1 MTQYEVDIMYEVK
14 LDAFNGPLDL
24 LLHLIQKFEIDIY
37 DIPMQ
42 ALTEQYMQ
50 YVHAM
55 KQLEINIAS
64 EYLVL
69 ASELLMIKSK
79 MLLPQSTSDMDVDD
93 DPREDLVGR
102 LIEYQ
107 NYKEYT
113 AILNDMK
120 EERDFYFTKRPT
132 DLSHLETD
140 ESWDPNHTI
149 DLTELIVAYQRV
161 KNRVE
166 LNTPKSVEIRK
177 ETFTIQQAT
186 EQVTSRL
193 KDKDHFNFFSL
204 FTFSEPIEQV
214 VTHFLAILEMSKAG
228 IINIE
233 QQRNFEDINI
243 IRGVNYHLDNHGILE
258 SLLFTAGDEGLDEKQ
273 LLEILDMSKD
283 QLVELIENYSSH
295 GLMIQRFGTTYVL
308 TTKKEAAT
316 YIEQLIEQ
324 KSQMKLSQAAME
336 VLSIIAYNQPLSR
349 SDIELIR
356 SINSDGAVKTLIAK
370 GLVEAKVVN
379 EQRSQQL
386 ITTDLFLNVFGIS
399 NIEDL
404 PTTEEDDEEMD
415 AFFSNLVNQKGENN
429 D

>member
-1 MTQYEVDIMYEVK
+1 M
-14 LDAFNGPLDL
+14 
-24 LLHLIQKFEIDIY
+24 
-37 DIPMQ
+37 
-42 ALTEQYMQ
+42 
-50 YVHAM
+50 
-55 KQLEINIAS
+55 
-64 EYLVL
+64 
-69 ASELLMIKSK
+69 
-79 MLLPQSTSDMDVDD
+79 
-93 DPREDLVGR
+93 
-102 LIEYQ
+102 
-107 NYKEYT
+107 
-113 AILNDMK
+113 
-120 EERDFYFTKRPT
+120 
-132 DLSHLETD
+132 
-140 ESWDPNHTI
+140 
-149 DLTELIVAYQRV
+149 
-161 KNRVE
+161 
-166 LNTPKSVEIRK
+166 
-177 ETFTIQQAT
+177 
-186 EQVTSRL
+186 
-193 KDKDHFNFFSL
+193 
-204 FTFSEPIEQV
+204 
-214 VTHFLAILEMSKAG
+214 
-228 IINIE
+228 
-233 QQRNFEDINI
+233 
-243 IRGVNYHLDNHGILE
+243 DNHGILE

-295 GLMIQRFGTTYVL
+295 GLTIQRFGTTYVL

>member
-186 EQVTSRL
+186 KQVTSRL

-243 IRGVNYHLDNHGILE
+243 IRGVNYH
-258 SLLFTAGDEGLDEKQ
+258 
-273 LLEILDMSKD
+273 
-283 QLVELIENYSSH
+283 
-295 GLMIQRFGTTYVL
+295 FG
-308 TTKKEAAT
+308 
-316 YIEQLIEQ
+316 
-324 KSQMKLSQAAME
+324 
-336 VLSIIAYNQPLSR
+336 
-349 SDIELIR
+349 
-356 SINSDGAVKTLIAK
+356 
-370 GLVEAKVVN
+370 
-379 EQRSQQL
+379 
-386 ITTDLFLNVFGIS
+386 
-399 NIEDL
+399 
-404 PTTEEDDEEMD
+404 
-415 AFFSNLVNQKGENN
+415 
-429 D
+429 